1 MTTLNPFDAAIRD
14 DVVVPFLLQGLGVRG
29 RLVRLVK
36 TSTTVLGYH
45 AYPEPVAELL
55 GETLALTAGLAHF
68 LDFDGKFIVQT
79 SGDGAVKM
87 LVADIT
93 PDGGMRGYA
102 QCVAP
107 VPVAPAVLQSLTGK
121 GYLAF
126 TADALGETRERYQ
139 GIVALEGNNLAEAIQ
154 HYFNQSEQLPTRV
167 ILAAKHEAANA
178 WRSAAL
184 ILQKL
189 PSGDNQADDAQ
200 AAWEEAQV
208 FLDTLSSAELL
219 DSGIA
224 AERLLYRLFAG
235 NDVRVFEAAPL
246 HATCR
251 CTNERLQSILMNL
264 PSDDR
269 EGLFDEA
276 QNIVMNC
283 EFCNKNFSF
292 GRDVF

>member
-200 AAWEEAQV
+200 AA
-208 FLDTLSSAELL
+208 
-219 DSGIA
+219 
-224 AERLLYRLFAG
+224 
-235 NDVRVFEAAPL
+235 
-246 HATCR
+246 
-251 CTNERLQSILMNL
+251 
-264 PSDDR
+264 
-269 EGLFDEA
+269 
-276 QNIVMNC
+276 
-283 EFCNKNFSF
+283 
-292 GRDVF
+292 